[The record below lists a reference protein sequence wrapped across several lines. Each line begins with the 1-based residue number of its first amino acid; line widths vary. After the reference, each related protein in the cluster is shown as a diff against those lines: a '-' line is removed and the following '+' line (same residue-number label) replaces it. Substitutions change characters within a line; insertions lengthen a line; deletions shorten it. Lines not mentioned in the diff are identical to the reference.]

1 MLGLETCLG
10 LETVSRPIW
19 QVLVLV
25 LVSWAKVLVLVLVLR
40 AEVLVLVL
48 VLERLGLEYFKTI
61 YLFIRISH
69 TLLIN

>member
-10 LETVSRPIW
+10 LETVLRPIW
-19 QVLVLV
+19 Q
-25 LVSWAKVLVLVLVLR
+25 VLVLVLR

-48 VLERLGLEYFKTI
+48 VLERLGLEYFKAI
-61 YLFIRISH
+61 YLCIRISH

>member
-1 MLGLETCLG
+1 MFG

-40 AEVLVLVL
+40 AEVLVL
-48 VLERLGLEYFKTI
+48 ERLGLEYFETI
-61 YLFIRISH
+61 YSFIRISQ
-69 TLLIN
+69 